1 MDDTEA
7 RTVYSQIMSFLSN
20 YAKKQHIIIVATYL
34 SHETSPRNS
43 VLQEITSAKANTV
56 LRFTKTPYTKEVEL
70 EKHPSYMLGV
80 ADLSSEN
87 QALTDFIGTRRDNPN
102 YFLM

>member
-1 MDDTEA
+1 MKAAEETA
-7 RTVYSQIMSFLSN
+7 LY
-20 YAKKQHIIIVATYL
+20 KK
-34 SHETSPRNS
+34 SP
-43 VLQEITSAKANTV
+43 LQKQTQC

-80 ADLSSEN
+80 ADLTSEN
-87 QALTDFIGTRRDNPN
+87 QALTDFMGSVSDGKD